1 MDVYEIVNKRI
12 IELLEQE
19 KTIPWRKPWRS
30 TEGPRNLISKKPYR
44 GINSFILNCSP
55 YESDYYLTYKQ
66 IQTKGGSLKKGS
78 KSELVIFWKW
88 VNTVSEADEPSTESK
103 IIQRPLLRYYRVFN
117 LDQVDG
123 IEHPKEQE
131 INNPFTAIKQ
141 AEQIIENMQC
151 KPDIKYGGSR
161 ACYSPQLDYIQL
173 PPKEA
178 FNSSEEFYSTA
189 FHEAVHATGHASRL
203 ARKSVTETAYF
214 GSHLYSQEELCAE
227 FGASMLCAVSSIEQK
242 TIENSAAYIQGWLKV
257 LKNDKKCL
265 VLAAAQAQKAADFI
279 LNRQPDN
286 QQDN

>member
-1 MDVYEIVNKRI
+1 MVV
-12 IELLEQE
+12 
-19 KTIPWRKPWRS
+19 
-30 TEGPRNLISKKPYR
+30 
-44 GINSFILNCSP
+44 C
-55 YESDYYLTYKQ
+55 
-66 IQTKGGSLKKGS
+66 
-78 KSELVIFWKW
+78 FWKW
-88 VNTVSEADEPSTESK
+88 IDRKDTDSSEGASSASPGSPIGK
-103 IIQRPLLRYYRVFN
+103 IPLLRYYNVFN

-123 IEHPKEQE
+123 IEPPIEDQLT
-131 INNPFTAIKQ
+131 NPFTPIEQ
-141 AEQIIENMQC
+141 AEQILVSMQC